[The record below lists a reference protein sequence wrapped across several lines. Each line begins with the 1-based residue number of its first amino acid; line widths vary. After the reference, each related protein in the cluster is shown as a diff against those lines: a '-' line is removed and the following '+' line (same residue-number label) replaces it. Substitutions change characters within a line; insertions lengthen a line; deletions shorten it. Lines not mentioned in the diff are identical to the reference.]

1 MNTQK
6 LNLNSC
12 WKSIFIAPV
21 LFIIFLITNSPI
33 FAFELDAQYRNEEL
47 IVEFEQVSGC
57 ADLLRAVKANNISKV
72 QDLLKTVDPNCTY
85 RGEGEPRSPLVA
97 AARNGNLE
105 IGKLLMNANADV
117 EFHAHGDETPLMA
130 ASEYGHLDFVKYL
143 TSNGAEI
150 NKKVPQN
157 GTALIAASRS
167 GDVETVQYLI
177 SQGADINGQVDND
190 GTPIICAVR
199 NEHYAAAKI
208 LLENGAD
215 PDLVSPGDE
224 HAMRHAEMS
233 QDKAMI
239 DLLRRYQ

>member
-1 MNTQK
+1 MDTK
-6 LNLNSC
+6 
-12 WKSIFIAPV
+12 KSMFYSSRKSVFVAPV
-21 LFIIFLITNSPI
+21 LFGILLMMNSPI
-33 FAFELDAQYRNEEL
+33 SALDPDDNFLNEEQTSKSEH
-47 IVEFEQVSGC
+47 VGDC
-57 ADLLRAVKANNISKV
+57 KDLLRAVKADNVSEV

-85 RGEGEPRSPLVA
+85 RGDGEPRSPLVA
-97 AARNGNLE
+97 AARNGNLK
-105 IGKLLMNANADV
+105 IGKLLINANADV
-117 EFHAHGDETPLMA
+117 EFHAQGDETPLMA
-130 ASEYGHLDFVKYL
+130 ASEYGHVDFVKYL

-177 SQGADINGQVDND
+177 SQGANINGQVDND

-208 LLENGAD
+208 LLENGAE
-215 PDLVSPGDE
+215 PYLVSPGDE
-224 HAMRHAEMS
+224 HAMHHAEVS